1 MFGMLEGKR
10 AFNRGGATFY
20 VYNDRLDDDADAT
33 NVEVEGTTNIDDGE
47 VTLSTVTDV
56 ADEDG
61 PGSSLSTITWASG
74 SITITPD
81 IPRRATFE
89 ATLTTGDG
97 TATPSTL
104 KTIGRAS
111 GEDGDDVSLSLAAN
125 KTSAATGAVAEA
137 DALENTVTMK
147 VTAENGY
154 HDTEFSF
161 IVSRANP
168 VDAQLEGAS
177 GMQFGLTRTATD
189 GATEFTF
196 DPTDDEQ
203 RVTVPVEDPVTGT
216 TMSLYIRVAGKA
228 LQKGIEVRHNNTVL
242 DALDPRTDQPALTY
256 DYRITIPN
264 RGDLQ
269 GHVVDVT
276 VTSEDGVDFNYEMS
290 LRR

>member
-81 IPRRATFE
+81 IGLRATFE
-89 ATLTTGDG
+89 ATVTTGTVADDN
-97 TATPSTL
+97 L
-104 KTIGRAS
+104 KTIDKAS
-111 GEDGDDVSLSLAAN
+111 GEDGEDVSLTLAAN
-125 KTSAATGAVAEA
+125 KTSAATGAVAA
-137 DALENTVTMK
+137 DLANTVNMR
-147 VTAENGY
+147 VVAENGY
-154 HDTEFSF
+154 DDTEFSF
-161 IVSRANP
+161 VVTRASP
-168 VDAQLEGAS
+168 ADAQLNGAS